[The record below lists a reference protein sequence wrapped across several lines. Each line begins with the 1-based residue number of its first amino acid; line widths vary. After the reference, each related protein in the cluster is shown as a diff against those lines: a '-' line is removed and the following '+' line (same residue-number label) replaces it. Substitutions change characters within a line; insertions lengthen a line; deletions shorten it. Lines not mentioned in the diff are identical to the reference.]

1 MRGGKGGGR
10 RAGRKEEAHKW
21 GLQRGPRDWREGVGK
36 EGRRT
41 QTERAGEKPG
51 LAFPP
56 LGPEG
61 FRGERQETP
70 RGATGLGEG
79 GAGGEPG
86 WAEAWGGCPPS
97 RGSSD
102 PYHSRKQELRG
113 HDWPQAAQTLVWHS
127 DLTFHRWP
135 TVSGVHWPR
144 SWGRPE
150 APGRNL
156 LCLFLPFQLPP
167 QGLPGQLRAPVSPPK
182 GAGELV
188 TLRRGSGE
196 GRGCWEGRG
205 SEGAPGAEVGVG
217 QKPRQGVGE
226 RSMGKMYWGK

>member
-1 MRGGKGGGR
+1 M
-10 RAGRKEEAHKW
+10 

-36 EGRRT
+36 EGPRT
-41 QTERAGEKPG
+41 QTEGAGEKPG
-51 LAFPP
+51 LAFRL

-61 FRGERQETP
+61 FPGGEAGDPT
-70 RGATGLGEG
+70 GATGLRE
-79 GAGGEPG
+79 ASG
-86 WAEAWGGCPPS
+86 WAEAWRGCPPS
-97 RGSSD
+97 RRSSD
-102 PYHSRKQELRG
+102 PYHSRKQEPRG
-113 HDWPQAAQTLVWHS
+113 RDWPQAAQTLGWHS

-135 TVSGVHWPR
+135 TISGVHWPG

-167 QGLPGQLRAPVSPPK
+167 QGLPGQLRAPVTPPK

-196 GRGCWEGRG
+196 GRGCRQGRRSG
-205 SEGAPGAEVGVG
+205 GAPELRLG
-217 QKPRQGVGE
+217 
-226 RSMGKMYWGK
+226 